1 MIDRWCYKFF
11 AFIDDSFNALERVC
25 NEGYKAITN
34 LFTKKEE
41 ENKSKYLFKNL
52 KQEVET
58 GANGTQEYVIKK
70 GINKGKI
77 AK

>member
-1 MIDRWCYKFF
+1 MTAVTPEK
-11 AFIDDSFNALERVC
+11 ERTMRDTKLLQT
-25 NEGYKAITN
+25 YS
-34 LFTKKEE
+34 LKKEE

-58 GANGTQEYVIKK
+58 GANGTQKYVIKK